1 MATAQGTQPS
11 VIDCDDAAVKR
22 EGTASAR
29 YVSAEVVDGDQ
40 LISTAGAATGFVVN
54 RFAGSDGG
62 CRPGDHAKRVGG
74 GISGS
79 VLGNCHGGRCSTS
92 GVAGT
97 CDFIGHIIAPVV
109 RVFVLGVAA
118 GRKQHFDRVGI
129 QVDGTFAQIFP
140 EAVVDEGCHESVE
153 G

>member
-40 LISTAGAATGFVVN
+40 LISTAGATTGFVID

-62 CRPGDHAKRVGG
+62 RWPGDHPKRVGRGIG
-74 GISGS
+74 GG
-79 VLGNCHGGRCSTS
+79 VLGDCHGGRCSTS

-118 GRKQHFDRVGI
+118 GRKQHLDRVGI